1 MWDFSHVQSGLATAV
16 LDFTR
21 ELSPLGVGLVGAVWL
36 SVGLIVFLAVQH
48 YLSQAARSPVD
59 AEPAPA
65 DYRRAA

>member
-1 MWDFSHVQSGLATAV
+1 MWNFGHVQSGLATAV
-16 LDFTR
+16 LDFTK

-48 YLSQAARSPVD
+48 YLSQAATSAVD
-59 AEPAPA
+59 TEPAST